1 MLADN
6 TSILT
11 YHDNYNE
18 FKNMLNS
25 VLLDI
30 SKRFRSNNLIFNVEK
45 TDVRFTPETVKYP
58 LNLV

>member
-1 MLADN
+1 MFADD

-11 YHDNYNE
+11 PHDNYNE

-25 VLLDI
+25 VLLHI
-30 SKRFRSNNLIFNVEK
+30 SERFRANNLILNVEK
-45 TDVRFTPETVKYP
+45 TDVRFTPELVQYP